1 MTTQKIADM
10 TVDELK
16 TLISEVVQE
25 QLLLFPK
32 RTMDKQKLQELFDS
46 IDRNRLTLPP
56 GSPSTTELLRG
67 DRDR

>member
-25 QLLLFPK
+25 QLLVFPK
-32 RTMDKQKLQELFDS
+32 RNMDKRSLQELFRS
-46 IDRNRLTLPP
+46 IDQNRWTPP
-56 GSPSTTELLRG
+56 TGSPSTTELLRQ

>member
-25 QLLLFPK
+25 CIP
-32 RTMDKQKLQELFDS
+32 
-46 IDRNRLTLPP
+46 
-56 GSPSTTELLRG
+56 LLR
-67 DRDR
+67 